1 MTAAQIEFPL
11 SLAVC
16 AWCKPEE
23 RDGRSGAVSHG
34 ICPRHLKRLKLEAAG
49 KLPKRANRSARRAES
64 GLGDLLFP
72 F

>member
-23 RDGRSGAVSHG
+23 REGKSGATSHG
-34 ICPRHLKRLKLEAAG
+34 ICPRHLKRLKLEATG
-49 KLPKRANRSARRAES
+49 KLPKRVKRSAQSAEG

-72 F
+72 C